1 MTSVRT
7 TSATWLTLLLLVVS
21 LTACGG
27 HSTKQQRQQNGESRT
42 DEATVLLNE
51 AEQALRSLDAESAE
65 PKLAKARELLA
76 HPDVDL
82 SPEGEM
88 CRSQLAQL
96 QAFVPRVREERV
108 KRANRSVEEKAR
120 KELEAAV
127 EKQRD
132 AVVEA
137 MFAVTESLDALEGK
151 DAGAAQVTAVREA
164 IKRTRE
170 QLQTGKE
177 LEAKDADYAASARNT
192 ERRLEQS
199 EARLRIAQRVIDFIS
214 GPLTGSQ
221 EVPELEKKARK
232 EKDLDTRLSLYK
244 DMRER
249 FQRCGEEAEKLLT
262 EVPELA
268 RSTVP
273 VQGRPMAIKAV
284 ATRCDMK
291 EKSIQRVVL
300 KLEKAQVKRDK
311 LRAKLEKAREAREK
325 LKAAR
330 EAKLEKAKA
339 AREAKLEKAKAA
351 REAKL
356 EKAKAAREAKLE
368 KAKKAREAAREK
380 ALARKKR

>member
-1 MTSVRT
+1 MTSART
-7 TSATWLTLLLLVVS
+7 TSATWLTLLLLVVT

-27 HSTKQQRQQNGESRT
+27 HSTKQQRQKHGEDRT
-42 DEATVLLNE
+42 DEATLLLNE
-51 AEQALRSLDAESAE
+51 AEQLLRNLDVESAE
-65 PKLAKARELLA
+65 PKLAMAREILS

-108 KRANRSVEEKAR
+108 KRQNRAVEEKAR

-132 AVVEA
+132 SVVEA
-137 MFAVTESLDALEGK
+137 MFAVTEALDALEGK

-170 QLQTGKE
+170 QIQTGKE

-192 ERRLEQS
+192 ERRLEQA
-199 EARLRIAQRVIDFIS
+199 EARVRIAQRVIDFIS

-232 EKDLDTRLSLYK
+232 ERDLDARLSLYK

-249 FQRCGEEAEKLLT
+249 FQRCEEEAEKLLT

-268 RSTVP
+268 RGTVP
-273 VQGRPMAIKAV
+273 VQGRPMALKAV
-284 ATRCDMK
+284 ATRCDKK
-291 EKSIQRVVL
+291 EKSVQRVVL
-300 KLEKAQVKRDK
+300 TLEKARVKRDK
-311 LRAKLEKAREAREK
+311 LEAKREKAKAAREK

-330 EAKLEKAKA
+330 EAKREKAKA
-339 AREAKLEKAKAA
+339 AREAA
-351 REAKL
+351 R
-356 EKAKAAREAKLE
+356 E

>member
-1 MTSVRT
+1 MTSART
-7 TSATWLTLLLLVVS
+7 TSPTWLLLLLLVMT

-27 HSTKQQRQQNGESRT
+27 HSTKQQRQAQGEKRT
-42 DEATVLLNE
+42 DEATLLLNE
-51 AEQALRSLDAESAE
+51 AEQALRGLDVESAE
-65 PKLAKARELLA
+65 PRLAKARELLS

-82 SPEGEM
+82 SPEAEM

-108 KRANRSVEEKAR
+108 KRQNRAIEEKAR

-137 MFAVTESLDALEGK
+137 MFAVTEALDALEGTG
-151 DAGAAQVTAVREA
+151 AGATQVTAVRDA

-199 EARLRIAQRVIDFIS
+199 EARIRVAQRVIDFIS

-221 EVPELEKKARK
+221 EVPALEKQARR
-232 EKDLDTRLSLYK
+232 EKDLDARLALYT
-244 DMRER
+244 DMRQR
-249 FQRCGEEAEKLLT
+249 FHRCGEEAEKLLT
-262 EVPELA
+262 EVPEFV

-273 VQGRPMAIKAV
+273 VQGRPMTLKAV

-291 EKSIQRVVL
+291 EKAIQRVVL

-311 LRAKLEKAREAREK
+311 LKAKLEKARAAREK

-330 EAKLEKAKA
+330 EAAREKA
-339 AREAKLEKAKAA
+339 R
-351 REAKL
+351 
-356 EKAKAAREAKLE
+356 
-368 KAKKAREAAREK
+368 KAREAAREK